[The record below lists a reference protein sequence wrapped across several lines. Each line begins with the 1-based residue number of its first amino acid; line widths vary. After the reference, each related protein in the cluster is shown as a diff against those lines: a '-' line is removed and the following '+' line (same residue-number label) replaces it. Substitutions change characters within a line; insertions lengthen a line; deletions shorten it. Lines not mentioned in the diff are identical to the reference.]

1 MSTQIEDPSAFS
13 EGSLGM
19 QVILTVITLGFY
31 PLYWMYKT
39 ASQLDRGTDANL
51 TPILVIVPIY
61 NLWMLSNGAEA
72 VTDQSAV
79 VLFLLFMVFGPAAWF
94 LIQTGINDVAA
105 EA

>member
-1 MSTQIEDPSAFS
+1 MSTQVEDPSAFS

-19 QVILTVITLGFY
+19 QIVLTVITLGFY
-31 PLYWMYKT
+31 PIYWMYKT
-39 ASQLDRGTDANL
+39 ASQLDSGTDASL

-61 NLWMLSNGAEA
+61 NLWMISDGGEA
-72 VTDQSAV
+72 VTDQSSV
-79 VLFLLFMVFGPAAWF
+79 VLFLLFMVFGPAAWY